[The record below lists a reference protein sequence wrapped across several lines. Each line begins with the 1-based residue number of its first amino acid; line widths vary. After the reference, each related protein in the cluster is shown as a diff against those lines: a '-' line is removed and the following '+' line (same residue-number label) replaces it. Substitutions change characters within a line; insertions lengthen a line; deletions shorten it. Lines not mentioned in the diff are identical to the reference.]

1 MDEKN
6 AYTRCYKYIIL
17 IQISLETLGGFDQAD
32 IDRIKNRKKWLR
44 LFLEYNDLHMKNSL
58 NQLWETCI
66 WRKKHNVNGEQ
77 IKVF

>member
-17 IQISLETLGGFDQAD
+17 IQISFKTLGGFDQAD

-44 LFLEYNDLHMKNSL
+44 LFQEYNDLHKKNSL
-58 NQLWETCI
+58 NQLRETCI

-77 IKVF
+77 IIVF